1 MWNAVCLHGMA
12 MIKRL
17 NLDVAAEKLCLAIDK
32 ISDVDKM
39 KISNAENE
47 KLKKAQ
53 KLLNQ
58 KKTYIDITYE
68 LIKKNGLSKNVFK
81 RTLTYSCDKKIK
93 TDLFYVNY
101 KFLNYIIEEMVKY
114 ILLVDKGIMND
125 LLKISSETYA
135 GEDSITFR
143 TIPVRKVLI
152 KNVRD
157 AYENNKEIP
166 LKNTNI
172 KRKLCLLDKKL
183 DKININ
189 IIVGGAL

>member
-68 LIKKNGLSKNVFK
+68 LIKKWFV
-81 RTLTYSCDKKIK
+81 KKC
-93 TDLFYVNY
+93 F
-101 KFLNYIIEEMVKY
+101 
-114 ILLVDKGIMND
+114 
-125 LLKISSETYA
+125 
-135 GEDSITFR
+135 
-143 TIPVRKVLI
+143 
-152 KNVRD
+152 
-157 AYENNKEIP
+157 
-166 LKNTNI
+166 
-172 KRKLCLLDKKL
+172 
-183 DKININ
+183 
-189 IIVGGAL
+189 